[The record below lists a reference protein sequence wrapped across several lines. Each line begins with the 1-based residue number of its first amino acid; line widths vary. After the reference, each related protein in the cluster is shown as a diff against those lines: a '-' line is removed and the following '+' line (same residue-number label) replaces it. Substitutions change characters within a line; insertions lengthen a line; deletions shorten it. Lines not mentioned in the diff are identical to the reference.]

1 MKPYSHKIH
10 YYETDQMQIV
20 HHSNYIRWFEEA
32 RTYLMDEIGFSYQ
45 RMEDEGIVIPV
56 LAVNA
61 EYKTMSRYGETV
73 EIEATVKQFTGV
85 KMIVEYIVR
94 DKETQTVRSIG
105 ESKHAFLDK
114 ESYRPVSLKRK
125 HKGLFDLFS
134 GLLESERST
143 NHGPDIDRGTTGC
156 R

>member
-1 MKPYSHKIH
+1 MDIYSHKVH

-32 RTYLMDEIGFSYQ
+32 RTHLMDEIGFSYQ

-73 EIEATVKQFTGV
+73 EIEATVRQFTGV
-85 KMIVEYIVR
+85 KLIVAYVVR
-94 DKETQTVRSIG
+94 DKETQAIRAVG
-105 ESKHAFLDK
+105 ETKHAFLDK
-114 ESYRPVSLKRK
+114 ETYRPLSLKRK
-125 HKGLFDLFS
+125 HEELYNLFNEMIKG
-134 GLLESERST
+134 
-143 NHGPDIDRGTTGC
+143 
-156 R
+156 

>member
-1 MKPYSHKIH
+1 MDNYSHKVQ

-32 RTYLMDEIGFSYQ
+32 RTHLMDEIGFSYK

-73 EIEATVKQFTGV
+73 EIEATVKQFSGV
-85 KMIVEYIVR
+85 KLIVSYVCR
-94 DKETQTVRSIG
+94 DRETQEIRAVG
-105 ESKHAFLDK
+105 ETKHAFLDK
-114 ESYRPVSLKRK
+114 ETYRPISLKRK
-125 HKGLFDLFS
+125 HTELFDLFS
-134 GLLESERST
+134 EMMEE
-143 NHGPDIDRGTTGC
+143 
-156 R
+156 